1 MAETTVERPITLV
14 EYMKGSPDS
23 RERIFVEN
31 MTAESDVLAALP
43 FLPASMGKRAFMQIT
58 ELPDVTNRAFN
69 APGNESTGK
78 FTLAEEDTFIMD
90 EYIHVD
96 RAVLDRLGSGHKA
109 KQIKLK
115 SIAIAQNATRMIVH
129 GSNTV
134 DPREP
139 NGLQARCTTTDVD
152 YFVAG
157 TTSGGDP
164 LELSKLDI
172 LIRAVNRPTH
182 LIADYSFM
190 AYFDTAARSPTLTNN
205 TVTQTIDSDLG
216 RRVTKF
222 QGIPILFGY
231 EPDDSPSILPFTE
244 PAPTG
249 GQLQTSSIYCVSFR
263 GDRFYGIEQTALSV
277 TDEGL
282 LPGQPFE
289 SVHVKWDWG
298 LVEEHPRS
306 IARLA
311 GITAA
316 AIVA

>member
-1 MAETTVERPITLV
+1 MAEVTVERPITLV
-14 EYMKGSPDS
+14 EYMKDSPDS

-31 MTAESDVLAALP
+31 MTATSDVLAALM
-43 FLPASMGKRAFMQIT
+43 FLPATMGKRAYMSIT
-58 ELPDVTNRAFN
+58 SLPVVANRAFN

-90 EYIHVD
+90 EYMHID
-96 RAVLDRLGSGHKA
+96 RAILDRLGAGHKA

-115 SIAIAQNATRMIVH
+115 STAIAQNATRIIIN
-129 GSNTV
+129 GSNVV

-139 NGLQARCTTTDVD
+139 NGLRARCTTTNVD

-157 TTSGGDP
+157 TTSGGDA
-164 LELSKLDI
+164 LSLAKLDT
-172 LIRAVNRPTH
+172 LIRSVNKPTH
-182 LIADYSFM
+182 LIVDFSFM
-190 AYFDTAARSPTLTNN
+190 HFFDTAARSPTLTNN
-205 TVTQTIDSDLG
+205 VVTQTMDSDLG
-216 RRVTKF
+216 RIVTKF

-249 GQLQTSSIYCVSFR
+249 GQLATSSIYCVSFR
-263 GDRFYGIEQTALSV
+263 GDRFYGIEQTPLAV

-298 LVEEHPRS
+298 LAEEHPRS
-306 IARLA
+306 ISRLA

-316 AIVA
+316 TIVA